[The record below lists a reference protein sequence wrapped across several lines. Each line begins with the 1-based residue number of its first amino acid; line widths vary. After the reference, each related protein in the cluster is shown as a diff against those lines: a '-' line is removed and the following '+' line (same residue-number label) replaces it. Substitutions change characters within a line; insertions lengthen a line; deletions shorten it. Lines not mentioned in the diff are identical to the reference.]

1 MKYEILNLKEKY
13 PILGED
19 GRDPVL
25 ALYIPYYGME
35 KVKAALRKRPSILIC
50 PGGGYAGC
58 SQREDEPIAL
68 HFLPE
73 GYNVFVLT
81 YSTAPHRFPAQLL
94 EVAAAMEL
102 IYENAEEWGCDTEKI
117 AIMGFSAGG
126 HLSAHYSTCF
136 DCEEVRAVF
145 PESKSVNA
153 SILCY
158 PVITADP
165 AYTHRGSMKNL
176 TGKEALTGE
185 EIVKFSCDRQV
196 TDHTP
201 PAFIWHTAPD
211 AAAPVMNSMLY
222 AEALMAR
229 KIPVELHIYPAG
241 NHGLSTADEMTNAP
255 LAPEAAHAHDWLDA
269 VKRWLKLF
277 L

>member
-136 DCEEVRAVF
+136 DCEEVR
-145 PESKSVNA
+145 
-153 SILCY
+153 
-158 PVITADP
+158 
-165 AYTHRGSMKNL
+165 R
-176 TGKEALTGE
+176 
-185 EIVKFSCDRQV
+185 FS
-196 TDHTP
+196 
-201 PAFIWHTAPD
+201 
-211 AAAPVMNSMLY
+211 
-222 AEALMAR
+222 R
-229 KIPVELHIYPAG
+229 KA
-241 NHGLSTADEMTNAP
+241 N
-255 LAPEAAHAHDWLDA
+255 
-269 VKRWLKLF
+269 R
-277 L
+277 

>member
-1 MKYEILNLKEKY
+1 MKHEIIHLKDHFEF
-13 PILGED
+13 LGDD
-19 GRDPVL
+19 GRDATLTVYL
-25 ALYIPYYGME
+25 PYYGMTE
-35 KVKAALRKRPSILIC
+35 IRHSQMKKPCILLC
-50 PGGGYAGC
+50 PGGGYSRC
-58 SQREDEPIAL
+58 CLREDEPIAL

-81 YSTAPHRFPAQLL
+81 YSTAPHRYPSQLL

-102 IYENAEEWGCDTEKI
+102 IYANAKLWHCDTERI

-126 HLSAHYSTCF
+126 HLAAHYSTCF
-136 DCEEVRAVF
+136 DCEEVRAYF
-145 PESKSVNA
+145 PESRAVNA

-165 AYTHRGSMKNL
+165 AYSHKGSIKNL

-185 EIVKFSCDRQV
+185 DIEKFSCDRQV
-196 TDHTP
+196 TEHTP
-201 PAFIWHTAPD
+201 KAFIWHTASDTGVP
-211 AAAPVMNSMLY
+211 MKNSLLY
-222 AEALMAR
+222 AEALWAH

-241 NHGLSTADEMTNAP
+241 KHGLATVDEQTNPP
-255 LAPEAAHAHDWLDA
+255 LEPAAAHAHDWLEA
-269 VKRWLKLF
+269 MKRWMRLF